1 MAQEKMADCLPGKG
15 GPVMADLSKALNF
28 TVTHRPDGILVS
40 LSGQFTLPPTIDKLR
55 IELDNIYPL
64 RPALVV
70 LDFTN
75 VTFIASLGIGFLA
88 QANHMLRGSG
98 GKLRVCGL
106 KPAVM
111 QVFKQTR
118 MTSLLDIADT
128 PDAAFA
134 PH

>member
-1 MAQEKMADCLPGKG
+1 MAQEKMADRLPGNG

-28 TVTHRPDGILVS
+28 SVTHRPEGILVS

-55 IELDNIYPL
+55 TELEKIYSL
-64 RPALVV
+64 HPAMVV

-88 QANHMLRGSG
+88 QANHVLRTNG

-118 MTSLLDIADT
+118 MTSLLDITDT
-128 PDAAFA
+128 PEAAFA